1 MALWLMALGGWR
13 WLRLALW
20 VGWPWLGVAFA
31 LPWVGFALALWPL
44 LGVALAL
51 PWVGCSCLRVGL
63 SVVGVV
69 VLGVVVVWGVVVSAC
84 RCKGALMVVVSAVSG
99 VVSAA

>member
-1 MALWLMALGGWR
+1 MALGGWR
-13 WLRLALW
+13 WLRLVLF

-31 LPWVGFALALWPL
+31 WPWVAFALALWPL

-51 PWVGCSCLRVGL
+51 PWVGSSCPSVAF

-84 RCKGALMVVVSAVSG
+84 RCKGAVYGGGVCRVGCVCVVVSA
-99 VVSAA
+99 A